1 MKDLGIKWTLTG
13 HSERRT
19 LFHESDEIV
28 ALKTKLAIDNDM
40 QVLLCIGELLQEREA
55 GKTAEVNARQL
66 AAVAKVINESQWGT
80 IVIAYEPVW
89 AIGTGKVATPE

>member
-66 AAVAKVINESQWGT
+66 AAVTKVINESQWGN

>member
-66 AAVAKVINESQWGT
+66 AAVAKVINECQWGN

>member
-66 AAVAKVINESQWGT
+66 AAVAKVINESQWGH

>member
-28 ALKTKLAIDNDM
+28 ALKTKLAIENDM
-40 QVLLCIGELLQEREA
+40 QVLLCIGELL
-55 GKTAEVNARQL
+55 
-66 AAVAKVINESQWGT
+66 
-80 IVIAYEPVW
+80 
-89 AIGTGKVATPE
+89 

>member
-66 AAVAKVINESQWGT
+66 AAVTKVINESQWGN
-80 IVIAYEPVW
+80 IVIAYDPVW

>member
-66 AAVAKVINESQWGT
+66 AAVAKVINESQWGN